1 MKRSILMLSAIIVA
15 LAFGQATAD
24 IRCGNDFIS
33 PGNSTF
39 EVTIKMEKCGEI
51 LGKENV
57 GKETTTT
64 KEHGPGTDTRKVEVE
79 KMIERWYIRVQEHGG
94 KYCYPLTFEEGI
106 LKIIGNWKQ
115 CN

>member
-1 MKRSILMLSAIIVA
+1 VKRPLLALCAIVWVSALGHA
-15 LAFGQATAD
+15 AAD

-33 PGNSTF
+33 PGDSTF
-39 EVTIKMEKCGEI
+39 EVTIKMGKCGEI

-64 KEHGPGTDTRKVEVE
+64 KEHGPGRDTTKTEVE
-79 KMIERWYIRVQEHGG
+79 KMIERWYIQVQEQGG

-106 LKIIGNWKQ
+106 LKKIGNWKK